1 MPRCQPLAQ
10 KARLRKQK
18 QRLRRAPP
26 YGPKFII
33 DKDGRVVERNDQSP
47 KASEAKLKALLGV

>member
-1 MPRCQPLAQ
+1 MPAPSPCKPGRASEAAPAE
-10 KARLRKQK
+10 AA
-18 QRLRRAPP
+18 RRALFDS
-26 YGPKFII
+26 KFII